1 MKSSP
6 FSTFGL
12 SAGLFLSL
20 SITACS
26 TLAPS
31 AQQTPSELDQLY
43 PYTETITVDML
54 EGHLYELADDKYMGR
69 ETGTEGERMAAAY
82 LISQYEAM
90 GLPPVNDEMGYLQP
104 FTLNVN
110 VINSR
115 HFHVYPSTLGEE
127 ESHDMSRATHITKI
141 EPQSVEGAGFSMVYG
156 GAENASGDVVFAGFG
171 VQDSEQ
177 GFAHLDGEDLEGKW
191 VMIFND
197 IPYEVDG
204 EPLVKTSYTSNI
216 RYGNILSQR
225 GAAGILLISDQ
236 EIAAFESEVEE
247 SAELLDKPR
256 NLRLAYRD
264 TENFTGFPQVI
275 ASVRSD
281 VAEQILGR
289 PVAELR
295 EEILADMAGFTPSA
309 TGQSMMYMIDRED
322 VEVTSNNVM
331 AFLEGS
337 DPELKDEVVVIT
349 SHYDHIGI
357 SLPDSTGDRI
367 NNGADD
373 DGSGTVAVLSAAS
386 AFAKAAEEGVRPR
399 RSILFMHVSG
409 EEKGLLGSRYYSD
422 HPVLPVENHVAN
434 INADMIGRSDQAHLS
449 QGVTDYFY
457 LIGGPI
463 ISSGL
468 DSLVTVANEKTANL
482 LIDYAYNDL
491 DDPNQFYRRSD
502 HWNFGRLGIPF
513 SFFFTG
519 VHEDYHQPS
528 DEADK
533 INYPKLT
540 AITQVLF
547 ASANELANIDERPV
561 VDNQAF
567 IERTQQM
574 PRN

>member
-1 MKSSP
+1 
-6 FSTFGL
+6 
-12 SAGLFLSL
+12 
-20 SITACS
+20 
-26 TLAPS
+26 
-31 AQQTPSELDQLY
+31 
-43 PYTETITVDML
+43 
-54 EGHLYELADDKYMGR
+54 
-69 ETGTEGERMAAAY
+69 
-82 LISQYEAM
+82 
-90 GLPPVNDEMGYLQP
+90 
-104 FTLNVN
+104 
-110 VINSR
+110 
-115 HFHVYPSTLGEE
+115 
-127 ESHDMSRATHITKI
+127 
-141 EPQSVEGAGFSMVYG
+141 
-156 GAENASGDVVFAGFG
+156 
-171 VQDSEQ
+171 
-177 GFAHLDGEDLEGKW
+177 
-191 VMIFND
+191 
-197 IPYEVDG
+197 
-204 EPLVKTSYTSNI
+204 
-216 RYGNILSQR
+216 
-225 GAAGILLISDQ
+225 
-236 EIAAFESEVEE
+236 
-247 SAELLDKPR
+247 
-256 NLRLAYRD
+256 
-264 TENFTGFPQVI
+264 
-275 ASVRSD
+275 
-281 VAEQILGR
+281 QILGR

-547 ASANELANIDERPV
+547 GSANELANIDERPV

>member
-1 MKSSP
+1 
-6 FSTFGL
+6 
-12 SAGLFLSL
+12 
-20 SITACS
+20 
-26 TLAPS
+26 
-31 AQQTPSELDQLY
+31 
-43 PYTETITVDML
+43 
-54 EGHLYELADDKYMGR
+54 
-69 ETGTEGERMAAAY
+69 
-82 LISQYEAM
+82 
-90 GLPPVNDEMGYLQP
+90 
-104 FTLNVN
+104 
-110 VINSR
+110 
-115 HFHVYPSTLGEE
+115 
-127 ESHDMSRATHITKI
+127 
-141 EPQSVEGAGFSMVYG
+141 
-156 GAENASGDVVFAGFG
+156 
-171 VQDSEQ
+171 
-177 GFAHLDGEDLEGKW
+177 
-191 VMIFND
+191 
-197 IPYEVDG
+197 
-204 EPLVKTSYTSNI
+204 
-216 RYGNILSQR
+216 
-225 GAAGILLISDQ
+225 
-236 EIAAFESEVEE
+236 
-247 SAELLDKPR
+247 
-256 NLRLAYRD
+256 
-264 TENFTGFPQVI
+264 
-275 ASVRSD
+275 
-281 VAEQILGR
+281 
-289 PVAELR
+289 
-295 EEILADMAGFTPSA
+295 
-309 TGQSMMYMIDRED
+309 MYMIDRED
-322 VEVTSNNVM
+322 VEVVSNNVM

-386 AFAKAAEEGVRPR
+386 AFAKAAEQGVRPR

-409 EEKGLLGSRYYSD
+409 EEKGLLGSRFYSD
-422 HPVLPVENHVAN
+422 HPVFPVENHIAN
-434 INADMIGRSDQAHLS
+434 INADMIGRSDEAHLS

-482 LIDYAYNDL
+482 IIDYAYNDL

-547 ASANELANIDERPV
+547 GAANELANIENRPI

-567 IERTQQM
+567 IERTRQM

>member
-1 MKSSP
+1 MNTS
-6 FSTFGL
+6 FHSTTGL
-12 SAGLFLSL
+12 FTGLFLSL

-26 TLAPS
+26 TLTPS
-31 AQQTPSELDQLY
+31 SQTDPSELDLLY
-43 PYTETITVDML
+43 PYAESITVEML

-69 ETGTEGERMAAAY
+69 DTGTEGERMAAAY
-82 LISQYEAM
+82 LISQYEEM
-90 GLPPVNDEMGYLQP
+90 GLPPVNNEMGYLQP
-104 FTLNVN
+104 FSLNAN

-115 HFHVYPSTLGEE
+115 HFHVHPSSMGEE
-127 ESHDMSRATHITKI
+127 ESHDMSLATHITKI

-156 GAENASGDVVFAGFG
+156 GSQNASGEIVFAGFG
-171 VQDSEQ
+171 VQDADQ
-177 GFAHLDGEDLEGKW
+177 GFAQLDGVDLEGKW
-191 VMIFND
+191 VMVFNE

-204 EPLVKTSYTSNI
+204 EALVKPTYTSNI

-225 GAAGILLISDQ
+225 GAAGILLISDKDI
-236 EIAAFESEVEE
+236 ETFEAEVEE

-275 ASVRSD
+275 ASVRKD
-281 VAEQILGR
+281 VAEQILGSS
-289 PVAELR
+289 VDALR
-295 EEILADMAGFTPSA
+295 EEILADMAAFTPTE
-309 TGQSMMYMIDRED
+309 TGQSLMYMIDRED
-322 VEVTSNNVM
+322 VEVVSNNVM

-386 AFAKAAEEGVRPR
+386 AFAKAAEQGVRPR

-409 EEKGLLGSRYYSD
+409 EEKGLLGSRFYSD
-422 HPVLPVENHVAN
+422 HPVFPVENHIAN
-434 INADMIGRSDQAHLS
+434 INADMIGRSDEAHLS

-547 ASANELANIDERPV
+547 GSANELANIENRPI

-567 IERTQQM
+567 IERTRQM

>member
-1 MKSSP
+1 MNTSFHSP
-6 FSTFGL
+6 TGL
-12 SAGLFLSL
+12 FTGLFLSL

-26 TLAPS
+26 TLTPS
-31 AQQTPSELDQLY
+31 SQTEPSELDLLY

-69 ETGTEGERMAAAY
+69 DTGTEGERMAAAY

-104 FTLNVN
+104 FSLNAN

-115 HFHVYPSTLGEE
+115 HFHVHPSNMGEE
-127 ESHDMSRATHITKI
+127 ESHDMSQATHITKI

-156 GAENASGDVVFAGFG
+156 GAQNASGEIVFAGFG
-171 VQDSEQ
+171 VQDADQ
-177 GFAHLDGEDLEGKW
+177 GFAQLDGVDLEGKW
-191 VMIFND
+191 VMVFND

-204 EPLVKTSYTSNI
+204 EALVKPTYTSNI

-225 GAAGILLISDQ
+225 GAAGILLISDKDL
-236 EIAAFESEVEE
+236 ETFEAEVEE

-275 ASVRSD
+275 ASVRKD
-281 VAEQILGR
+281 VAEQILGSS
-289 PVAELR
+289 VDALR
-295 EEILADMAGFTPSA
+295 EEILADMAAFTPTE
-309 TGQSMMYMIDRED
+309 TGQSLMYMIDRED
-322 VEVTSNNVM
+322 VEVISNNVM

-386 AFAKAAEEGVRPR
+386 AFAKAAEQGVRPR

-409 EEKGLLGSRYYSD
+409 EEKGLLGSRFYSD
-422 HPVLPVENHVAN
+422 HPVFPVENHIAN
-434 INADMIGRSDQAHLS
+434 INADMIGRSDEAHLS

-547 ASANELANIDERPV
+547 GSANELANIENRPV

-567 IERTQQM
+567 IERTRQM